1 MNLCFSAFL
10 KRYRYL
16 FRQFLQPMHKKWLF
30 FIFAF
35 WLQAAAA
42 QKITYTTVEGE
53 VTDASNNLPIAEAL
67 VVVTSN
73 TSTNQMRIL
82 TNETGKYRVNLQ
94 QGQSYLITALH
105 KEYFAQPAI
114 KINTIGEQ
122 SYFRLPIKLNKIEK
136 DKPFRIDSIYFDI
149 GSDSLLP
156 ESNPALL
163 QLQLLLSLNSR
174 IKVEIAVHTDSRG
187 DDAFNL
193 RLSQLRAVRIAD
205 YLIGKGI
212 DSRRITPKGYGETRL
227 LNHCRSDVK
236 CSNAEHLV
244 NRRVELIITDY

>member
-1 MNLCFSAFL
+1 M
-10 KRYRYL
+10 R
-16 FRQFLQPMHKKWLF
+16 KKWLF
-30 FIFAF
+30 CIFAF

-42 QKITYTTVEGE
+42 QKITYTVEGE
-53 VTDASNNLPIAEAL
+53 VTDAADNLPIAEAL

-82 TNETGKYRVNLQ
+82 TNEAGKYRVSLQ

-122 SYFRLPIKLNKIEK
+122 SSFRLPIKLNKLEK
-136 DKPFRIDSIYFDI
+136 NKPFRIDSIYFDI
-149 GSDSLLP
+149 SSDSLLP
-156 ESNPALL
+156 ESKPALL

-193 RLSQLRAVRIAD
+193 GLSQLRAVRIAD

-212 DSRRITPKGYGETRL
+212 DGKRITPKGYGETRL
-227 LNHCRSDVK
+227 LNHCRNDVK